1 MGCWHGSERSRRC
14 RANEELIMINAL
26 AALIGAQLLGELL
39 RQLLHL
45 PLPGPVIGM
54 FLLVAALL
62 LRGQETQLRRS
73 ELTSIADALIGNMG
87 LLFVPAGVG
96 IITASHLLRAYCPP
110 ILIGPIVSTFLALLV
125 TADRKSVRQA

>member
-1 MGCWHGSERSRRC
+1 
-14 RANEELIMINAL
+14 MINAL

-62 LRGQETQLRRS
+62 LRGLESQLRRS
-73 ELTSIADALIGNMG
+73 APTSIGDALMGKMG
-87 LLFVPAGVG
+87 LPVLPAGVG
-96 IITASHLLRAYCPP
+96 IIRERRLLRDTWLP
-110 ILIGPIVSTFLALLV
+110 LLHGMEVS
-125 TADRKSVRQA
+125 DR